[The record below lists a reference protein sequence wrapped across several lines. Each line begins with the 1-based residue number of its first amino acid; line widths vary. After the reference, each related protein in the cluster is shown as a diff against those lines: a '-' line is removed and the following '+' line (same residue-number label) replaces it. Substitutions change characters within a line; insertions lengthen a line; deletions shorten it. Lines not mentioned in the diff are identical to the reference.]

1 MVPAFKCRYDL
12 GVLGHDVRVGD
23 AALRRRHAGFR
34 VWYWDLP
41 LPDAHTDARPLCL
54 SGADGD
60 ALADRRAVPR
70 THAATLAVPHFN
82 QVQGVQRRN
91 L

>member
-1 MVPAFKCRYDL
+1 MPAFKCRYDL

-41 LPDAHTDARPLCL
+41 LPDARTDAGPLDL
-54 SGADGD
+54 ARADGD
-60 ALADRRAVPR
+60 ARPEWRAFLNSDAAAHVLAH
-70 THAATLAVPHFN
+70 TN
-82 QVQGVQRRN
+82 QVQGVQRRS